1 MGKVIILSE
10 TTKNP
15 ISLMGKMSGICYG
28 ANVEDELKNYN
39 RGMDCLQSNHGR
51 VLEYPQVYFK
61 LEGYSARV
69 IREFYTHIG
78 GAPTRLQESTRY
90 INYQSGFNFI
100 VPDTILE
107 NPRAIDLYNWEMDNI
122 LYTLRELEKLGIPKE
137 DSANLL
143 PLGMTSDIVVRTNAR
158 NLIDMSRQRECQR
171 AYWEFRELFNDLKT
185 SLSNYSEQWKY
196 IADNHFMPK
205 CKALG
210 YCPEKKSCK
219 KKLIY

>member
-51 VLEYPQVYFK
+51 VLEYPQIYFK

-100 VPDTILE
+100 IPQTIKE
-107 NPRAIDLYNWEMDNI
+107 NKRALDLYLWEMDNI
-122 LYTLRELEKLGIPKE
+122 LHTLKELENLGIPKE

-143 PLGMTSDIVVRTNAR
+143 PLGMTSDIVVRTNIR

-185 SLSNYSEQWKY
+185 SLSDYSEQWKY
-196 IADNHFMPK
+196 IIDNCFMPK

-219 KKLIY
+219 KS

>member
-1 MGKVIILSE
+1 MGRVIILSE

-100 VPDTILE
+100 VPKTILE
-107 NPRAIDLYNWEMDNI
+107 NSRALDLYNWEMDNI
-122 LYTLRELEKLGIPKE
+122 LYTLRELEKIGIPKE

-143 PLGMTSDIVVRTNAR
+143 PLGMTSDIVVRTNVR

-171 AYWEFRELFNDLKT
+171 AYWEFRELFNDLKS

-196 IADNHFMPK
+196 ITDNHFMPK

-219 KKLIY
+219 KS

>member
-100 VPDTILE
+100 IPQTIKE
-107 NPRAIDLYNWEMDNI
+107 NKRALDLYLWEMDNI
-122 LYTLRELEKLGIPKE
+122 LHTIRELEKLGIPKE

-143 PLGMTSDIVVRTNAR
+143 PLGMTSDIVVRTNTR

-219 KKLIY
+219 KS